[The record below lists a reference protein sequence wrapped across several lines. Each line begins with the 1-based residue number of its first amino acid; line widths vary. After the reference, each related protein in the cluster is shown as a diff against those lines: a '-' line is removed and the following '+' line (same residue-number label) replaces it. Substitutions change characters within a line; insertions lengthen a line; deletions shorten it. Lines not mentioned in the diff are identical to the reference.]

1 MFDVSFLLILI
12 IIVALIFDFT
22 NGAHDC
28 ANAIATV
35 VSTKVLSPRT
45 AVIMAATLNLI
56 GAFLGTKVAN
66 TLGSGIVHPDIV
78 ANCQPLVLAALIG
91 AIGWN
96 LFTWHFGIPSSSSH
110 ALIGGLM
117 GAAVAYAGFSSL
129 NGGSILTKILL
140 PLVLSPLAGFGM
152 GLLVMFLIMFLC
164 AKCARNKLNTAFTR
178 LQVLSAA
185 FMATSHGMNDAQ
197 KTMGVITLALFIFNE
212 IETIAVPLWVKC
224 LCATFMALGTAMGG
238 WKIVKT
244 MGHKIFKLEPVH
256 GFASETSAALVIS
269 GASLLGAPI
278 STTHTITACIF
289 GVKFDIIDKS
299 TGIGSTKRLTAVRW
313 GVAGHLIIA
322 WVLTIPASGL
332 LAACSFFLLNAV
344 GFA

>member
-129 NGGSILTKILL
+129 NGGSILTTILL

-152 GLLVMFLIMFLC
+152 GLLVMFLIMFMC

-178 LQVLSAA
+178 LQVLSGGV
-185 FMATSHGMNDAQ
+185 HGDQPRYERCPENDGGDHPCPLHFKRNRNDSRPPLGQ
-197 KTMGVITLALFIFNE
+197 
-212 IETIAVPLWVKC
+212 VPLC
-224 LCATFMALGTAMGG
+224 HLYGARYCHGR
-238 WKIVKT
+238 
-244 MGHKIFKLEPVH
+244 LENRQNH
-256 GFASETSAALVIS
+256 GA
-269 GASLLGAPI
+269 
-278 STTHTITACIF
+278 
-289 GVKFDIIDKS
+289 
-299 TGIGSTKRLTAVRW
+299 
-313 GVAGHLIIA
+313 
-322 WVLTIPASGL
+322 
-332 LAACSFFLLNAV
+332 
-344 GFA
+344 